1 MGRRADYIQGG
12 HFRAPSSTRDQ
23 LLEAAQELFSQRGF
37 HATSVRDIAA
47 ATGATAAAI
56 NYHFGSKDGLIRAV
70 LAQAAAPM
78 HAARE
83 ARLAELETAGR
94 APTIEEV
101 VRAFFETLFDGTQ
114 VPPVVRVGRLLNQV
128 TASGDDRL
136 GEFWLEI
143 FRPLMPRFLALLG
156 RAAPHLGRWDVFW
169 RYHAMLAA
177 AYDGRLRTAF
187 MQHLARD
194 EFGAGVHVP
203 GAEDFILAFVGA
215 FKAPSA
221 SGAPRA
227 RAARTRRKPRQ

>member
-37 HATSVRDIAA
+37 HAASVRDIAA
-47 ATGATAAAI
+47 AAGTTAAAI

-70 LAQAAAPM
+70 LAHAAAPL
-78 HAARE
+78 HAARD
-83 ARLAELETAGR
+83 ARLSELETAGR
-94 APTIEEV
+94 QPTVEDV
-101 VRAFFETLFDGTQ
+101 VRAFFETLFDGSP

-136 GEFWLEI
+136 SAFWLEY

-156 RAAPHLGRWDVFW
+156 RAAPHLERWDVFW

-177 AYDGRLRTAF
+177 AYDGRLRTSF
-187 MQHLARD
+187 IQGMARE
-194 EFGAGVHVP
+194 EFGPGVHLP
-203 GAEDFILAFVGA
+203 GVEDLVVAFVGV
-215 FKAPSA
+215 FDAPSA
-221 SGAPRA
+221 SGNRRRQPLRRRRNRA
-227 RAARTRRKPRQ
+227 